1 MEKFTRTER
10 DWMLYDVGNSA
21 YILLV
26 TTILPIYFRSLTD
39 KAGLSGADY
48 FSYWGLGMTA
58 STLFIALT
66 GPFLGRLS
74 DRTGRKKSF
83 FLSVVLAVTVS
94 LLFPFFPT
102 WQSFLAAFILSK
114 IGYNASL
121 IYYDSMLVDVTETD
135 RADRV
140 SATGFAWGYIGSCIP
155 FILSLALIMGLP
167 KFGISTAFSM
177 ISVFFMNGL
186 WWLAFTLPLI
196 KSYKQIHV
204 MLEQKRMEDIK
215 KTFAKIYKNKA
226 LFFFLLSFFFYIDGV
241 YTIINMAT
249 AYGESLGLNS
259 NGLLLA
265 LLVTQIVAFPAS
277 LAFARLSQTYPAWK
291 LILLCIIAYT
301 GIALFAVQLDNLV
314 EFWILAVTVGLF
326 QGGIQAMSRSHFI
339 RLIPADQSGEYFGIF
354 DVFGKGASILGTFLV
369 SSLTQVF
376 DSQSKAIFSLVLMFL
391 VGLVLFKQ
399 SLKSMDH

>member
-1 MEKFTRTER
+1 MEKFTRSER

-48 FSYWGLGMTA
+48 FSYWGMGMTA

-66 GPFLGRLS
+66 GPFLGRLA

-83 FLSVVLAVTVS
+83 FLSVVLAVAVS
-94 LLFPFFPT
+94 LLFPFLPT
-102 WQSFLAAFILSK
+102 WRGFLFAFVISK

-155 FILSLALIMGLP
+155 FIISLAALMGLP
-167 KFGISTAFSM
+167 KLGISTAIAM
-177 ISVFFMNGL
+177 TLVFFINGL
-186 WWLAFTLPLI
+186 WWLIFTLPLI
-196 KSYKQIHV
+196 KSYRQTHV

-215 KTFAKIYKNKA
+215 KTLAEIYRDKA

-249 AYGESLGLNS
+249 AYGESLGLDS

-277 LAFARLSQTYPAWK
+277 LTFARLSKSYPAQK
-291 LILLCIIAYT
+291 LILLCILAYT
-301 GIALFAVQLDNLV
+301 GIALFAVQLDSLM
-314 EFWILAVTVGLF
+314 EFWILAVAVGLF

-354 DVFGKGASILGTFLV
+354 DVFGKGASTLGTFLV

-376 DSQSKAIFSLVLMFL
+376 DSQSKAIFSLV
-391 VGLVLFKQ
+391 VLFLIGLYLFRQ
-399 SLKSMDH
+399 SLKAMHH